1 MVGKKQSIALF
12 GIYLLAGLLAAEI
25 GARGLLYI
33 EWRRELKAGR
43 GLNMPDSVVGYRLIP
58 GRAAWGRT
66 VNSLGFMGPEFPMR
80 KPGGVFRIVC
90 SGNSI
95 TFGEA
100 ASSEKTTYP
109 ALLEKAI
116 NERGGIMAPVEVINA
131 GVMGYTSYQC
141 LMDMKTRLIALQPD
155 LVILC
160 AMWNDMTMSK
170 YIGWKPDINWHDPWH
185 FFTVKGSYAFW
196 LLNQRAFH
204 IPAEVKPDPLKA
216 FTGTLEE
223 IVALCESHGI
233 GLAFLDS
240 PTMFSNVMTPGEEKK
255 CTINFFVRGEIPL
268 YAAYVAAMKE
278 VAARHLIP
286 VLDSGLTYSVSGKDS
301 LLVDVCHPNDTG
313 YRHMVRV
320 LYPQVKTE
328 IQRIMKTRP
337 VGEHVR

>member
-1 MVGKKQSIALF
+1 MVERKIVLF
-12 GIYLLAGLLAAEI
+12 GIYLLAGLLAVEL

-58 GRAAWGRT
+58 GKAAWGRT

-80 KPGGVFRIVC
+80 KPGGVFRIVF

-116 NERGGIMAPVEVINA
+116 NERGEITAPVEVINA

-141 LMDMKTRLIALQPD
+141 LMDLRTRLIPLQPD
-155 LVILC
+155 LIILC
-160 AMWNDMTMSK
+160 VMWNDMTMSK
-170 YIGWKPDINWHDPWH
+170 YIGWKPDINWHNPWH
-185 FFTVKGSYAFW
+185 FFTFKGSYALW
-196 LLNQRAFH
+196 LLNQRSFH
-204 IPAEVKPDPLKA
+204 IPVEVKPAPLKA
-216 FTGTLEE
+216 YADNLEE
-223 IVALCESHGI
+223 IIALCESHDI
-233 GLAFLDS
+233 GLAFLDP
-240 PTMFSNVMTPGEEKK
+240 PTMFSKEMTPAEEKK
-255 CTINFFVRGEIPL
+255 CAINYFVRGEIPL
-268 YAAYVAAMKE
+268 YAAYVSAMKE
-278 VAARHLIP
+278 VAARHGIP
-286 VLDSGLTYSVSGKDS
+286 VFDSGLTYSVSGKDS
-301 LLVDVCHPNDTG
+301 LLVDVCHPDDAG
-313 YRHMVRV
+313 YRHMVRA

-337 VGEHVR
+337 VGEHLR